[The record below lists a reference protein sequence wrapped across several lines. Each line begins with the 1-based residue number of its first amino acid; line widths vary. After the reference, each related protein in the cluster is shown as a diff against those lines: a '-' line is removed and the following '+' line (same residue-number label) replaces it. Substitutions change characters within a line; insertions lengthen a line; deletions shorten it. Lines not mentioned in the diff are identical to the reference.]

1 MFFLISNVV
10 SELSGSVFE
19 KCLHDVSRNGEAHP
33 HALQVYILKA
43 PADDVEAVCGPLQLY
58 ENQ

>member
-10 SELSGSVFE
+10 FELSGSVFVM
-19 KCLHDVSRNGEAHP
+19 CIHDASRNGEVHP
-33 HALQVYILKA
+33 YALQVYILKA